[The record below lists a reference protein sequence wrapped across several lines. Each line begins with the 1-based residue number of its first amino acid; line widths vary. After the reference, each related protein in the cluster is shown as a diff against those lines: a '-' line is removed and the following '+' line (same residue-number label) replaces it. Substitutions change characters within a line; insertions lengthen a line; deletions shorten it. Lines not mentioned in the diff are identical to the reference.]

1 MTLKEAID
9 RSNPNTLADACR
21 VIKLGTTL
29 MQDVKQTIR
38 RRNIN
43 VTDGVNVYD
52 TATLDTIVLPDD
64 CKAGRLLM
72 VRTLASGVAVQE
84 YTLNANDTVPATLNA
99 AIQPTGNISLLRADA
114 VTSVD
119 IEFMPARGDMYEVT
133 LPVVASF
140 LTLPAAMTTPG
151 VIYLCECEA
160 MTIGG
165 GGLIGPKIVNTPGA
179 GAPAAGNCR
188 LDLAKA
194 TVQFAAADLVTSAR
208 VKCYCSS
215 AADLYEL
222 LQGSTPDLI

>member
-9 RSNPNTLADACR
+9 RSNPNTIADAYR

-38 RRNIN
+38 RRNIH
-43 VTDGVNVYD
+43 VTDGVSLYD
-52 TATLDTIVLPDD
+52 GTTLDTIQLPDD

-72 VRTLASGVAVQE
+72 VRTLASGVVVQE
-84 YTLNANDTVPATLNA
+84 YTLDANDTTPITLHA
-99 AIQPTGNISLLRADA
+99 AIQPTGNIGVLSADA
-114 VTSVD
+114 VTSID
-119 IEFMPARGDMYEVT
+119 IEFMPVRGDMFEVT

-140 LTLPAAMTTPG
+140 LTLPAVMTTPG
-151 VIYLCECEA
+151 VVYLCQCEA
-160 MTIGG
+160 MSIGG
-165 GGLIGPKIVNTPGA
+165 GGLIGRKVVLTPGA
-179 GAPAAGNCR
+179 GAPAAGQCR

-208 VKCYCSS
+208 VRCLCSS
-215 AADLYEL
+215 AADLFAL